1 MEERRSDT
9 EETFGSQSPPGS
21 VSDQNAEEPTAPDQ
35 SGDEGGDGADGGGSR
50 RPTDDPGSAKESSQS
65 TGHPENAG

>member
-9 EETFGSQSPPGS
+9 EETYGEEQPPEG
-21 VSDQNAEEPTAPDQ
+21 VSDQNAEEPPAPGG
-35 SGDEGGDGADGGGSR
+35 SGAQKGGGS
-50 RPTDDPGSAKESSQS
+50 PDSAEDREGGAGEDSQA

>member
-9 EETFGSQSPPGS
+9 EETFGSQDPPGS
-21 VSDQNAEEPTAPDQ
+21 VSDQNTEEAEPGHGKGRDAKGNPPPSD
-35 SGDEGGDGADGGGSR
+35 DENPGGAGED
-50 RPTDDPGSAKESSQS
+50 SQA

>member
-9 EETFGSQSPPGS
+9 EETFGSQEPPGA
-21 VSDQNAEEPTAPDQ
+21 VSDQNAEEPAGPDQ
-35 SGDEGGDGADGGGSR
+35 SGGQPADRDPSR
-50 RPTDDPGSAKESSQS
+50 RPTDDPGSAKESGQS